1 MMTAGSDLKVK
12 EVLPTDE
19 GLSAYFDGLFE
30 LAGLPGVREHIEE
43 DWLENDGLKLH
54 LDLFLS
60 EPSDPA
66 LVFFPGTSVYSIFYA
81 EFMHK
86 MRLEGF
92 NVVGIDPR
100 GHGRSEGRRG
110 SYTVSSL
117 LSDAQAA
124 VSYCINRFGDRVAIA
139 GSSQGGIVSFYA
151 AASDRRLKGAVCHNI
166 AVLDDPGSVR
176 LTRNPRLSLFMK
188 RLLPLAH
195 AAPGVRIPVS
205 GYLDLKAEATKLG
218 GNAYEFIKRDPFATT
233 SITLGALA
241 SLASTPLPCPPEE
254 IEVPVMVVHGERDN
268 IFPLDYVKKIYDRLT
283 CEKEFLL
290 LKDKPHLVMTDYVD
304 EVIPSVTAWLNRC
317 FE

>member
-1 MMTAGSDLKVK
+1 MRDALT
-12 EVLPTDE
+12 TDE
-19 GLSAYFDGLFE
+19 GLSSYFDSLFE
-30 LAGLPGVREHIEE
+30 LAGLPGVREQIEE
-43 DWLENDGLKLH
+43 DQLENGGLELH

-92 NVVGIDPR
+92 NVVGIDPG

-110 SYTVSSL
+110 SYTISSL

-124 VSYCINRFGDRVAIA
+124 VTYCVNRFGERVAIA

-151 AASDRRLKGAVCHNI
+151 AASDRRLKAAVCHNI
-166 AVLDDPGSVR
+166 AILDDPDSVR
-176 LTRNPRLSLFMK
+176 LTRNPRLSRSMMRF
-188 RLLPLAH
+188 LPLVRVLG
-195 AAPGVRIPVS
+195 GVRIPVS
-205 GYLDLKAEATKLG
+205 SYLDLKAEVTKLG
-218 GNAYEFIKRDPFATT
+218 GSADEFIKRDPFATS

-241 SLASTPLPCPPEE
+241 SLASTPLPCPPEK

-268 IFPLDYVKKIYDRLT
+268 IFPLDYVKSIYDRLT
-283 CEKEFLL
+283 CRKEFLL
-290 LKDKPHLVMTDYVD
+290 LKDRPHLVMTDYVD
-304 EVIPSVTAWLNRC
+304 EIVPGVTDWLNRC
-317 FE
+317 FG

>member
-1 MMTAGSDLKVK
+1 MT
-12 EVLPTDE
+12 TDD
-19 GLSAYFDGLFE
+19 GLSSYFDGLFE
-30 LAGLPGVREHIEE
+30 LAGLPGIREQIEE
-43 DWLENDGLKLH
+43 DWLESDSLRLH

-60 EPSDPA
+60 RPSDPA

-86 MRLEGF
+86 MRLKGF

-110 SYTVSSL
+110 SYTLSSL
-117 LSDAQAA
+117 VSDAQAA
-124 VSYCINRFGDRVAIA
+124 ISYCINRFGDKVAIA

-151 AASDRRLKGAVCHNI
+151 AASDRRLKAAVCHNI
-166 AVLDDPGSVR
+166 SIGDDPDSVR
-176 LTRNPRLSLFMK
+176 LTRNPRLSLIMM
-188 RLLPLAH
+188 RLLPLARVLH
-195 AAPGVRIPVS
+195 GVRIPVS
-205 GYLDLKAEATKLG
+205 SYLDLKAEVTKLG
-218 GNAYEFIKRDPFATT
+218 GNAYEFIKRDPLATT

-254 IEVPVMVVHGERDN
+254 IKVPVMVVQGERDN

-283 CEKEFLL
+283 CKKEFLL
-290 LKDKPHLVMTDYVD
+290 LKDRPHLVMTDYVD
-304 EVIPSVTAWLNRC
+304 EIVPAVTDWLNRC